1 MCLKRWAIRRVI
13 KMVKKIVN
21 GSLYGKRKVLSAWG
35 LTILLTLILFGSWL
49 IPKVPNF
56 ESTYENLITLIWLSY
71 FSANA
76 ICKFAGKKNGK

>member
-35 LTILLTLILFGSWL
+35 LTMLLTIILVGSWM
-49 IPKVPNF
+49 IPNVPNF
-56 ESTYENLITLIWLSY
+56 ESTFENLFTIIWISY
-71 FSANA
+71 FCAN
-76 ICKFAGKKNGK
+76 CVSKFAGKKNGK